1 MQHTD
6 PRKFAP
12 HNPIPQALTPEDY
25 ISLLHPKGS
34 LGGPATLT
42 MLPDGRAKS
51 WTYYK
56 DTLLDQ
62 LPTFLDAP
70 SFVSL
75 NRFWG
80 KRKNNSLAA
89 VNALFVD
96 LDYRNTIAW
105 RGKTP
110 DKVQAA
116 YSAHLA
122 VRGLPQPSIILHTG
136 RGVAAIW
143 LIQELPWTIKKRWR
157 AALKALIELSLSFGA
172 DPLCNDESRVFRIP
186 GSINE
191 KSRKRVGVAG
201 GALQRYLF
209 EELEDQ
215 IYQACGRPTRAEYL
229 ARKEARKNRKK
240 SSPKTGAAMPRG
252 LTQPQ
257 RFRQIMEDLEAFRS
271 FFGGMVPVGHRNTW
285 LHFYATC
292 LTHIPDAGDI
302 EAQITNMAAI
312 ATPGLKT
319 IDVQATVRQA
329 VDKASRPTSHCV
341 WKDGRYSYKG
351 STIAEKLEVS
361 PQLARDLGL
370 RQVVPVEERRH
381 RKAVAERSRRAA
393 QGAATRD
400 EYLAKNSAS
409 RTKPWLALG
418 IGRTK
423 YYELKKAGTLPELA
437 AA

>member
-6 PRKFAP
+6 PREFAP
-12 HNPIPQALTPEDY
+12 FNPIPQSLSPEDY
-25 ISLLHPKGS
+25 ISLLHPKDS
-34 LGGPATLT
+34 LGGPAILT
-42 MLPDGRAKS
+42 KLPDGGAKS

-62 LPTFLDAP
+62 LPTFLDSP

-80 KRKNNSLAA
+80 KRENNNLAA

-96 LDYRNTIAW
+96 LDYRTAIDW

-110 DKVQAA
+110 DEVQAA

-122 VRGLPQPSIILHTG
+122 AHGLPQPSIVLQTG

-143 LIQELPWTIKKRWR
+143 LVQELSWTIKKRWR
-157 AALKALIELSLSFGA
+157 AALKALIELSLPFGA
-172 DPLCNDESRVFRIP
+172 DPACNDESRVFRIP

-191 KSRKRVGVAG
+191 KSGKRVRIAG
-201 GALQRYLF
+201 GTLQRYSY
-209 EELEDQ
+209 ETLEDQ
-215 IYQACGRPTRAEYL
+215 IYLACGRPTRAEL
-229 ARKEARKNRKK
+229 LTRKEARKKR
-240 SSPKTGAAMPRG
+240 SPKNGADMPRG
-252 LTQPQ
+252 LTQAQ
-257 RFRQIMEDLEAFRS
+257 RFRQIMDDLETFRNYC
-271 FFGGMVPVGHRNTW
+271 GGMVPVGRRNTW

-292 LTHIPDAGDI
+292 LTYAPDAGDI
-302 EAQITNMAAI
+302 EAQIANMAAI
-312 ATPGLKT
+312 ATPGLKPNDVRAT
-319 IDVQATVRQA
+319 IRQA
-329 VDKASRPTSHCV
+329 LDKASRPTSHCV

-351 STIAEKLEVS
+351 STIAERLEIS

-370 RQVVPVEERRH
+370 QQIVPVEERKH
-381 RKAVAERSRRAA
+381 RKAVAERARRVA
-393 QGAATRD
+393 QGAVTRD
-400 EYLAKNSAS
+400 EYLAENNAS

-423 YYELKKAGTLPELA
+423 FYELKKAGALAELTIA
-437 AA
+437 